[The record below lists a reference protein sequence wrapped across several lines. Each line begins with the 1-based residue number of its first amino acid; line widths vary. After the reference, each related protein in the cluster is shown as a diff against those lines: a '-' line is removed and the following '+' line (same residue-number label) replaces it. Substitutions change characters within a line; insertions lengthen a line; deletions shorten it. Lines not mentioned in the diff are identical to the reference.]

1 MVDPS
6 QEYAL
11 MEEREELMVS
21 LVDEQVMPIFRVAH
35 FLKPTIPSAP
45 KLPFLPSRSKLC
57 SSSLKV
63 KFGGG
68 VAYMRGWSKWVDK
81 LKRLYQDTWKKAGIF
96 EAILASTFKI
106 HLHND
111 LIIVLAERWCVETNT
126 FIFPWGEGTVTL
138 EDMVVLGGFSI
149 LGRNVL
155 RPVKT
160 KECVEMERSLREL
173 YKVVR
178 ARKTC
183 VYHHAWMFVFPPK
196 GSQNVHRDVI
206 PIAIHL
212 SRGNSMALA
221 PAVLA
226 SIYRDLNL
234 LNQLIVSSSKHT
246 EHSSNSRCVEDESE
260 LILRSPLHSV
270 QLWAWE
276 RSPGL
281 QPKPGVIYCGEP
293 RVARWHKVKKLE
305 RVDPRCEIDSAAEW
319 FLWRPYAI
327 DTVKNRDIDK
337 FYKGGIW
344 DQIWEEKS

>member
-11 MEEREELMVS
+11 MEERVELMVS

-68 VAYMRGWSKWVDK
+68 IAYMRGWSKWVDK
-81 LKRLYQDTWKKAGIF
+81 LKPLYQDTWKKAGIF

-111 LIIVLAERWCVETNT
+111 LIIALAERWCVETNT

-160 KECVEMERSLREL
+160 KECVEMERSIREL
-173 YKVVR
+173 YKVVS
-178 ARKTC
+178 
-183 VYHHAWMFVFPPK
+183 VYHHAWMEYFEGKSCSDHLEHVAFLTLWLSRFVFPPK
-196 GSQNVHRDVI
+196 GSQNVHQAVI

-234 LNQLIVSSSKHT
+234 LNQLIVSSAKHT
-246 EHSSNSRCVEDESE
+246 EHSNSRCVEDESE
-260 LILRSPLHSV
+260 LILRSPLHFV

-276 RSPGL
+276 RFPGL

-305 RVDPRCEIDSAAEW
+305 RVDPRCNTPHFS
-319 FLWRPYAI
+319 
-327 DTVKNRDIDK
+327 
-337 FYKGGIW
+337 G
-344 DQIWEEKS
+344 